1 MPGCRSPRRCAL
13 LADLMLGLARTMRDV
28 AAEHGSTIGSKVDI
42 GYEQRGD
49 PAGWPV
55 VLLHG
60 FPYDPRCFDGVA
72 DLIVGDGACVIVP
85 YLRGYG
91 PSRYRDSTVMRS
103 GQQAALAGD
112 VRELIEGLGLTRPI
126 VAGFDWGGG
135 AAGVGGVAWP
145 APGSGLGPGGGL
157 NGDGIAA

>member
-1 MPGCRSPRRCAL
+1 MAGCRSRWRRAL
-13 LADLMLGLARTMRDV
+13 LAVVMSGVAHTMRDV
-28 AAEHGSTIGSKVDI
+28 AAEHGSIIGSRVEI

-72 DLIVGDGACVIVP
+72 DLIAGDGAQVIVP

-91 PSRYRDSTVMRS
+91 SSRYRDALVPRS

-112 VRELIEGLGLTRPI
+112 LRELIEGLGLR
-126 VAGFDWGGG
+126 AC
-135 AAGVGGVAWP
+135 
-145 APGSGLGPGGGL
+145 
-157 NGDGIAA
+157 